1 MPCRESRRS
10 DEATLGA
17 DAAVKG
23 ADSQREHAMDAGT
36 YRLMRLSCA
45 VIILMIS
52 GLIRIAAAQDSTC
65 PATQPAELTAEKPSV
80 KSIIPALPNYGGD
93 FWHREF
99 LTGDWGGARTDLAK
113 NGILFDLGVT
123 QVLQGNAHG
132 GKDTRNAIRYSGSA
146 DYTIKLDTARMDLWP
161 GGLFVIRGETQ
172 FGQSINSKVG
182 SILAPNYDALIPVP
196 DESGI
201 TTLSEFY
208 FAQALS
214 EKLIVAV
221 GKLDL
226 TTGDANIFAHD
237 EKTQFLNAAFRINPV
252 LFTAAPYTT
261 MAVSV
266 TALPTKWLTI
276 NSFVCDNDPDGA
288 ATSTGFNTA
297 FHGRNWLSVGQE
309 YDITWKPFGLEGHQR
324 AGWFYTTKDLT
335 LLDQDVRIRLPLTLT
350 MRLLRP
356 RLRLVPGPLRAAT
369 RALKITRDIGRD
381 LGDVERVAGDWGF
394 YYNFDQYLYTKPGD
408 PTQGFGPFGRFGL
421 SSGEANPF
429 HTFYSLGLGGKGLID
444 SRPRDTYGVGYYYSN
459 FSDELPPILHVNA
472 EQGVEVFY
480 NIEITPWLHITPDFQ
495 VIVNPAGGFQNR
507 DVALVYGLRLQ
518 MTF

>member
-1 MPCRESRRS
+1 MN
-10 DEATLGA
+10 
-17 DAAVKG
+17 
-23 ADSQREHAMDAGT
+23 AGT
-36 YRLMRLSCA
+36 HRSRCQLCIALVLLTC
-45 VIILMIS
+45 
-52 GLIRIAAAQDSTC
+52 GLIHTATAQDRVPSTTRPAEPAAQK
-65 PATQPAELTAEKPSV
+65 PAKPSL
-80 KSIIPALPNYGGD
+80 IPKLPDYSGD

-99 LTGDWGGARTDLAK
+99 LSGDWGGTRTDLAEK
-113 NGILFDLGVT
+113 GILFDLGVT

-132 GKDTRNAIRYSGSA
+132 GKDTKNAFRYSGSA
-146 DYTIKLDTARMDLWP
+146 DYAVKLDTARMDLWP

-214 EKLIVAV
+214 EKLIVAF
-221 GKLDL
+221 GKIDL
-226 TTGDANIFAHD
+226 SSGDANVFAHD
-237 EKTQFLNAAFRINPV
+237 EKTQFLNTAFRLNPV
-252 LFTAAPYTT
+252 FITAGPYTT

-266 TALPTKWLTI
+266 TAIPTKWLTI

-288 ATSTGFNTA
+288 ATTTGFNTA

-309 YDITWKPFGLEGHQR
+309 YDFTWKPFGLEGHQR
-324 AGWFYTTKDLT
+324 AGWFYTTRDLA

-356 RLRLVPGPLRAAT
+356 RLRLVPAPLRAAT
-369 RALKITRDIGRD
+369 RAIRITRDISSD
-381 LGDVERVAGDWGF
+381 LGDVERVADDWGF

-408 PTQGFGPFGRFGL
+408 PTQGFGAFGRFGL

-444 SRPRDTYGVGYYYSN
+444 SRPKDTYGVGYYYSN
-459 FSDELPPILHVNA
+459 FSDDLPGILRVNA
-472 EQGVEVFY
+472 EQGMEVFY

-495 VIVNPAGGFQNR
+495 VIVDPAGGFQNR
-507 DVALVYGLRLQ
+507 DVALVYGLRMQ
-518 MTF
+518 MSF